1 MLKNLKAYI
10 RTIGPF
16 SRFLIQ
22 NANKYTNLNRP
33 LNKTVIFAGRGSA
46 GQAIEDTGQGIEGT
60 GQGIEG
66 TGRCREMHEDEGK
79 MQEGTR
85 ETQE

>member
-1 MLKNLKAYI
+1 
-10 RTIGPF
+10 
-16 SRFLIQ
+16 
-22 NANKYTNLNRP
+22 

-46 GQAIEDTGQGIEGT
+46 GQAIEDT